1 MSFLIFSFDKNIIDS
16 KFKYIMLTYICIHM
30 DSLTDYKK
38 LDKTENID
46 YMCAEFI
53 EIGVIIKII
62 M

>member
-1 MSFLIFSFDKNIIDS
+1 
-16 KFKYIMLTYICIHM
+16 M